1 MHADWPAV
9 AGLMLALHWPL
20 DPDLWTLAFGR
31 WSRRTLV
38 AIGAGQFGAHPFSAR
53 DGARNP
59 FDQPPTI
66 QQPIRRIVET
76 IVNGFSVKFG
86 SPRLSILAGVR
97 YRSGNSSGFSAGF
110 FFLARL
116 QRDRSRQAARM
127 RVLRRRQS
135 SPIVCHS
142 GLEMCRHSLGP

>member
-1 MHADWPAV
+1 
-9 AGLMLALHWPL
+9 MLALHWPL

-76 IVNGFSVKFG
+76 IVNGFSVKFR
-86 SPRLSILAGVR
+86 SPRLSILATVPD
-97 YRSGNSSGFSAGF
+97 Y
-110 FFLARL
+110 LADDDPDVFWPAMSFCRRCNRL
-116 QRDRSRQAARM
+116 C
-127 RVLRRRQS
+127 
-135 SPIVCHS
+135 PIAVW
-142 GLEMCRHSLGP
+142 PFV